1 MRRKDVKI
9 KMIPKLILLTV
20 VLIVLLLFWY
30 FRPRY
35 VKLELVTSIQSSNI
49 SVNDDKTDFRLELHW
64 WFIDAYPDLNV
75 KGMISHVSPEPDML
89 ITNVESL
96 NEWGVDFN
104 KLGINFDESNVILAF
119 SREIKEMKFNRG
131 DVFPYKAI
139 STVKTIMS
147 KEFEPNTIY
156 VYKIP
161 KYEVREDLR
170 AYTETS
176 VEK

>member
-1 MRRKDVKI
+1 VKKMMFS
-9 KMIPKLILLTV
+9 KMILLMV
-20 VLIVLLLFWY
+20 VLVVMLLFLY
-30 FRPRY
+30 LRPRY
-35 VKLELVTSIQSSNI
+35 VKLELVASIQNSNI
-49 SVNDDKTDFRLELHW
+49 HVNEDKTDFHSELHW
-64 WFIDAYPDLNV
+64 WFIDTYPDLNRE
-75 KGMISHVSPEPDML
+75 GMISHVSPEPDML

-96 NEWGVDFN
+96 SEWGIDFEQV
-104 KLGINFDESNVILAF
+104 GINFDDSNVILAF

-131 DVFPYKAI
+131 DDFPFESI
-139 STVKTIMS
+139 STVKTQMS

-170 AYTETS
+170 AYTETF